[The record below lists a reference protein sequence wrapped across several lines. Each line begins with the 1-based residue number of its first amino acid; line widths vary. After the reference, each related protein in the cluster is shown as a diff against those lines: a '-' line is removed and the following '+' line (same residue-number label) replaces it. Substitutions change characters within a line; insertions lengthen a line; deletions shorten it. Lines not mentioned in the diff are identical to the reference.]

1 MNGAERGQM
10 TATNLA
16 IAPRLCGA
24 ATLAGA
30 LLLSAAP
37 AFAQQPP
44 VTVPPPFVATLSN
57 TTPLVFGM
65 DANQAATALGMPL
78 NYVSGKPGDEIF
90 MVIRTQG
97 GSGFFDRRDRLY
109 LQFRHGRLAGW
120 KGDWGRNWMWR

>member
-16 IAPRLCGA
+16 IAPRFCGA

-37 AFAQQPP
+37 SVAQQPAAI
-44 VTVPPPFVATLSN
+44 VAPPFVATLSN

-90 MVIRTQG
+90 MAIRTQG